1 MSAIILD
8 VEQHLLLLE
17 LEAPFDKR
25 DVQLARRKMAKR
37 WHPDVAPAGRQFE
50 HERHLKAINEA
61 ADQLERLAEGSRGGR
76 VSQNAVRVSAAA
88 ARREREEAGRRAYEA
103 EQRARAQA
111 KEKAKH
117 DPFASRVPDH
127 SVVHRYARCVSYPE
141 WGVGTVTG
149 IYFTG
154 DPDRDQDVQQWARVR
169 FSHGVRT
176 VPAGSMRFVDFSKPD
191 PAEERVERFMLAA
204 QRAMAEGEY
213 VLAAQRLIYARDAD
227 PRNVAVL
234 RLMTLAFWQA
244 GMLEEA
250 GRAVRDWAR
259 VDGERPA
266 AHRFA
271 ARIYEDMGAVDLAEE
286 AAERAARRGP
296 SDAGAW
302 ERLGRLRLRLMDR
315 EGALNALR
323 RALALGAG
331 EEVNALVAQA
341 LAIEPSVARWAGL

>member
-1 MSAIILD
+1 MPTPVRDI
-8 VEQHLLLLE
+8 EQHLLLLE
-17 LEAPFDKR
+17 LQAPFDKR
-25 DVQLARRKMAKR
+25 DVQLARRRMAKR
-37 WHPDVAPAGRQFE
+37 WHPDVAPAARQFE
-50 HERHLKAINEA
+50 HERHLKAINEP

-76 VSQNAVRVSAAA
+76 VSENAVRASAAA

-103 EQRARAQA
+103 EQRARANA
-111 KEKAKH
+111 TERAKH

-127 SVVHRYARCVSYPE
+127 SVVHRYARCISYPE

-149 IYFTG
+149 IYFT
-154 DPDRDQDVQQWARVR
+154 DNPDRDGEEVLQWARVR

-176 VPAGSMRFVDFSKPD
+176 VPAGSLRFVDFSKPD

-213 VLAAQRLIYARDAD
+213 MLAAQRLIYARDAE

-244 GMLEEA
+244 GKLEEA
-250 GRAVRDWAR
+250 ARAVRDWAR
-259 VDGERPA
+259 VDGNRPA

-315 EGALNALR
+315 EGALSALK

-331 EEVNALVAQA
+331 DEVQDLVAQA
-341 LAIEPSVARWAGL
+341 LALEPSVAR